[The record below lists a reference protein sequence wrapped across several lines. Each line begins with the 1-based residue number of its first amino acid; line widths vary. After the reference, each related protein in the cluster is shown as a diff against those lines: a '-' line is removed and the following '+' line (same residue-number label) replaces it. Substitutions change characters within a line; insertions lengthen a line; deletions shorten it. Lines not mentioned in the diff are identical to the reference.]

1 MSNLKIST
9 WMLTLIS
16 IPSVLL
22 AAIQIAEI
30 DANFDKAWVA
40 YAAAAL
46 TPLGWAVWSRVV

>member
-9 WMLTLIS
+9 RLLMLIG
-16 IPSVLL
+16 IPSVLHV
-22 AAIQIAEI
+22 AIQIAEI